1 MRVLW
6 KPTSCSVRT
15 LINTARIDNHQ
26 LEHIVTH
33 AYRVL
38 SITLFAVVSAVL
50 VACADQPLNTPAVT
64 EPIAVTPVT
73 TTVTCDS
80 GWVEDGRG
88 GATCN
93 GPVDLCADDWY
104 ANYGTCA
111 GYDPTTDPCFPFGC
125 SGGGGGGGGGGGSTA
140 CNDERD
146 VLIYEYQTQS
156 GLAAPACGAFTQS
169 ASNQFYSFSQLNVNN
184 THGWAIIRPP
194 LQINASQSY
203 GLARW
208 VAEIDGV
215 PRTLNSV
222 YRCPHRN
229 AAVQGAPSS
238 RHMAGDAVDMD
249 VTTNSL
255 SEWQVYANAAV
266 RAKAS
271 YVEPTTLP
279 CGTGC
284 THADWRGY

>member
-1 MRVLW
+1 MTRASSVLGG
-6 KPTSCSVRT
+6 
-15 LINTARIDNHQ
+15 
-26 LEHIVTH
+26 
-33 AYRVL
+33 
-38 SITLFAVVSAVL
+38 TLFAVICAVL
-50 VACADQPLNTPAVT
+50 VACADDPLTPPQSTASI
-64 EPIAVTPVT
+64 PSSPVA

-80 GWVEDGRG
+80 GWVENGSG

-93 GPVDLCADDWY
+93 GPVEICADDWY
-104 ANYGTCA
+104 ANYGTCD
-111 GYDPTTDPCFPFGC
+111 GYDPTTDPCFPYGC
-125 SGGGGGGGGGGGSTA
+125 SGGGGGGGGGSSA

-146 VLIYEYQTQS
+146 VLIHEYETKS
-156 GLAAPACGAFTQS
+156 GLTKPSCSAFTQT
-169 ASNQFYSFSQLNVNN
+169 ASNQFYSFSQMNVNN

-215 PRTLNSV
+215 PRQLNSV
-222 YRCPHRN
+222 YRCPHHN
-229 AAVQGAPSS
+229 FDINGAPSS
-238 RHMAGDAVDMD
+238 RHMAGDAADMD
-249 VTTNSL
+249 VTSNSL

-271 YVEPTTLP
+271 YVEPTNLP
-279 CGTGC
+279 CATRC